1 MMTELEIYNEMAN
14 IILYL
19 LKLKRLSSPIDPND
33 SYAYTIEQLYKVID
47 DTINNL
53 PINVITLNQFVKL
66 VKDAHRFKPIQN
78 NSISIYKHFN
88 NEILFSCSD
97 NFGMKTMI
105 IFDDKEIKTIGS
117 TYITYPY
124 SEEYDHV
131 IRNGLTL
138 YFKRCVDLVFRNKK
152 RK

>member
-1 MMTELEIYNEMAN
+1 MTDLEIYNEMAN

-19 LKLKRLSSPIDPND
+19 LKLKRLESPINPNND
-33 SYAYTIEQLYKVID
+33 YTDTIEQLYEVID
-47 DTINNL
+47 DTITNL

-97 NFGMKTMI
+97 NFSLKIMI
-105 IFDDKEIKTIGS
+105 IFDNKEIKTIGNRY
-117 TYITYPY
+117 TTYPY
-124 SEEYDHV
+124 SEEYDHI
-131 IRNGLTL
+131 IRNGLIL
-138 YFKRCVDLVFRNKK
+138 YFKKCVDLVFIDNK